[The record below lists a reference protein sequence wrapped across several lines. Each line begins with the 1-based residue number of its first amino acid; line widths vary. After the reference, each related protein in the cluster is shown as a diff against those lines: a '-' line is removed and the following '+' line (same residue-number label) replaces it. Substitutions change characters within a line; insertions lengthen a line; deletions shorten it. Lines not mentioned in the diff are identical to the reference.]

1 MNTSIK
7 IVLDS
12 RPMSNGQ
19 YSVYLQI
26 IKARQRKKI
35 NIGLKCYRA
44 NFENEQFL
52 KGHQNYKAENK
63 ILNKIKVKA
72 EDIVRDFQ
80 LDDKDFSLEEFEDK
94 FRGKQ
99 INRKLVIP
107 FFDEIIDELTTAHR
121 LGNARAYSET
131 KNALLKF
138 SNDKIKFTDIT
149 PEFLEKF
156 EVDMR
161 SRGNVDGGI
170 AFKMRELR
178 SLINKAIQRKIM
190 SKEDYPFDE
199 YLISKLKTKTKKR
212 ALTEEDFRKFKN
224 VDLSERPELLE
235 AYHYFMFSFYTRG
248 MNFVDMMKLKKSDI
262 KNNRIIYTRSKTKGD
277 FSLELNNKA
286 KDIINYYS
294 NRNKSEYVF
303 PILLHNEMTPLQIEN
318 RKHKILSRFNNKLR
332 EIAKI
337 AKIETHLTSYVA
349 RHSFATIMKNRG
361 ASTDIIS
368 ELMGHSNVQVTMTYL
383 KEFGSDVLDDA
394 VKTLNDL

>member
-12 RPMSNGQ
+12 KPMSNGQ

-44 NFENEQFL
+44 NFKNEQFL

-121 LGNARAYSET
+121 LGNARAYKET

-161 SRGNVDGGI
+161 SRGNIDGGI

-190 SKEDYPFDE
+190 SKEDYPFDK

-224 VDLSERPELLE
+224 VDLSDRPELLE

-294 NRNKSEYVF
+294 NRSKSEFVF

-394 VKTLNDL
+394 VKALDDL

>member
-1 MNTSIK
+1 MNTSVK

-35 NIGLKCYRA
+35 KIGLKCFKE

-52 KGHQNYKAENK
+52 KAHPNYKEENK
-63 ILNKIKVKA
+63 ILIKRKVKA
-72 EDIVRDFQ
+72 EDIIRGFQ

-107 FFDEIIDELTTAHR
+107 FFDEIIDELTTSHR

-138 SNDKIKFTDIT
+138 SNDKVKFTDIT

-156 EVDMR
+156 EVYMR
-161 SRGNVDGGI
+161 FRGNRDGGI

-178 SLINKAIQRKIM
+178 SLIKKAIQRKIM
-190 SKEDYPFDE
+190 SKDDYPFDE
-199 YLISKLKTKTKKR
+199 YKISKLKTKTKKR
-212 ALTEEDFRKFKN
+212 ALTLEDFRKFKN
-224 VDLSERPELLE
+224 VDLTERPELLE

-262 KNNRIIYTRSKTKGD
+262 KNNRIIYTRSKTKGN
-277 FSLELNNKA
+277 FSLELNAKA
-286 KDIINYYS
+286 NEIINYYS
-294 NRNKSEYVF
+294 DKNQSDYVF

-318 RKHKILSRFNNKLR
+318 RKHKVLSRFNYKLR

-349 RHSFATIMKNRG
+349 RHSFATIMKNTG
-361 ASTDIIS
+361 VSTDVIS
-368 ELMGHSNVQVTMTYL
+368 ELMGHSNVQITMTYL
-383 KEFGSDVLDDA
+383 KEFDNSILDNAVKKLDDI
-394 VKTLNDL
+394 

>member
-1 MNTSIK
+1 MNTSVK

-12 RPMSNGQ
+12 KPMSNGQ

-26 IKARQRKKI
+26 IKARKRKKI
-35 NIGLKCYRA
+35 NIGLKCYRE

-52 KGHQNYKAENK
+52 KGHPNYKEENK
-63 ILNKIKVKA
+63 IINKKKVNA
-72 EDIVRDFQ
+72 EDIIRGFQ
-80 LDDKDFSLEEFEDK
+80 LDDKDFDLEEFEDK

-121 LGNARAYSET
+121 LGNARAYNET

-156 EVDMR
+156 EVYMR
-161 SRGNVDGGI
+161 NRGNKDGGI
-170 AFKMRELR
+170 AFKMREFR
-178 SLINKAIQRKIM
+178 ALIKKAIQRKIM
-190 SKEDYPFDE
+190 SKEEYPFED
-199 YLISKLKTKTKKR
+199 YKISKLKTKTKKR
-212 ALTEEDFRKFKN
+212 ALTLEDFRKFKN
-224 VDLSERPELLE
+224 VDLNKRPELLE

-262 KNNRIIYTRSKTKGD
+262 KNSRIIYTRSKTKGN
-277 FSLELNNKA
+277 FSLELNSKA
-286 KDIINYYS
+286 NEIINYYS
-294 NRNKSEYVF
+294 DRSQSDYVF

-318 RKHKILSRFNNKLR
+318 RKHKVLSRFNYKLR

-349 RHSFATIMKNRG
+349 RHSFATIMKNEG
-361 ASTDIIS
+361 VSTDVIS

-383 KEFGSDVLDDA
+383 KEFDTSILDNAVKKLDDI
-394 VKTLNDL
+394 

>member
-12 RPMSNGQ
+12 RPTSNGQ

-35 NIGLKCYRA
+35 NIGLKCYKA

-161 SRGNVDGGI
+161 SRGNIDGGI

-178 SLINKAIQRKIM
+178 SLVNKAIQRKIM

-212 ALTEEDFRKFKN
+212 ALTLEDFRKFKN
-224 VDLSERPELLE
+224 VDLTERPELLE

-248 MNFVDMMKLKKSDI
+248 MNFVDIMKLKKSDI
-262 KNNRIIYTRSKTKGD
+262 KNNRIIYTRSKTKGN
-277 FSLELNNKA
+277 FSLELNAKA
-286 KDIINYYS
+286 NEIINYYS
-294 NRNKSEYVF
+294 DKNQSDYVF

-318 RKHKILSRFNNKLR
+318 RKHKVLSRFNCKLR

-349 RHSFATIMKNRG
+349 RHSFATIMKNTG
-361 ASTDIIS
+361 VSTDVIS
-368 ELMGHSNVQVTMTYL
+368 ELMGHSNVQITMTYL
-383 KEFGSDVLDDA
+383 KEFDNSILDNAVKKLDDI
-394 VKTLNDL
+394 